1 MSTDD
6 PVYADILAAATRIAP
21 YVHVTP
27 LLAAPAL
34 SARLGVELSLKC
46 ENLQETGAFKAR
58 GACNAVFALA
68 AAVAARGVVTHSS
81 GNHAAA
87 LARAARLRALPAY
100 IVMPRGVAR
109 VKRAAVA
116 AYGATIVDCEPTLV
130 AREAAAAALVAA
142 SGATLVH
149 PYDEPLVI
157 AGQGTLALELA
168 AATAAPDAV
177 LVPVGGG
184 GLLSGVAL
192 ACRTLWPQVRVVG
205 VEPLG
210 ADDAQRSLRS
220 GVLQAQPDP
229 RTIADG
235 LRGALSARTLRLITA
250 HASDIV
256 TVGEDSIVAAMRL
269 VHELHGLVVEPS
281 AAVPLAALL
290 EGKVAGRRM
299 VVVLSGG
306 NVDPETLPWHDA
318 AAVAATV
325 ARRGA

>member
-1 MSTDD
+1 MSVD
-6 PVYADILAAATRIAP
+6 PVYADVVAAAARIAP
-21 YVHVTP
+21 HVRVTP
-27 LLAAPAL
+27 LRRAAAL
-34 SARLGVELSLKC
+34 SARLGVELELKC

-58 GACNAVFALA
+58 GACSAVFALA
-68 AAVAARGVVTHSS
+68 AEVAARGVVTHSS
-81 GNHAAA
+81 GNHGAA
-87 LARAARLRALPAY
+87 LARAARLRGIPAS
-100 IVMPRGVAR
+100 IVMPRGAAR

-116 AYGATIVDCEPTLV
+116 AFGATIVDCEPTLA
-130 AREAAAAALVAA
+130 ARAAAAAALVAT

-168 AATAAPDAV
+168 AATAAPDTV

-205 VEPLG
+205 VEPQG

-235 LRGALSARTLRLITA
+235 LRGALSARTLRLIAA

-269 VHELHGLVVEPS
+269 VHELVGLVIEPS

-290 EGKVAGRRM
+290 EGKVAGRRI

-306 NVDPETLPWHDA
+306 NVDPATLPWHDA
-318 AAVAATV
+318 VPPA
-325 ARRGA
+325 RGA

>member
-1 MSTDD
+1 MSVD
-6 PVYADILAAATRIAP
+6 PVYADVVAAAARIAP
-21 YVHVTP
+21 HVRVTP
-27 LLAAPAL
+27 LRRAAAL
-34 SARLGVELSLKC
+34 SARLGVELELKC

-58 GACNAVFALA
+58 GACSAVFALA
-68 AAVAARGVVTHSS
+68 AEVAARGVVTHSS
-81 GNHAAA
+81 GNHGAA
-87 LARAARLRALPAY
+87 LARAARLRGIPAS
-100 IVMPRGVAR
+100 IVMPRGAAR

-116 AYGATIVDCEPTLV
+116 AFGATIVDCEPTLA
-130 AREAAAAALVAA
+130 ARAAAAAALVAT

-157 AGQGTLALELA
+157 AGQGTIALELA

-205 VEPLG
+205 VEPQG

-235 LRGALSARTLRLITA
+235 LRGALSARTLRLIAA

-269 VHELHGLVVEPS
+269 VHELVGLVIEPS

-290 EGKVAGRRM
+290 EGKVVGRRI

-306 NVDPETLPWHDA
+306 NVDPATLPWHDA
-318 AAVAATV
+318 VPPA
-325 ARRGA
+325 RGA

>member
-1 MSTDD
+1 MSVD
-6 PVYADILAAATRIAP
+6 PVYADVVAAAARIAP
-21 YVHVTP
+21 HVRVTP
-27 LLAAPAL
+27 LRRAAAL
-34 SARLGVELSLKC
+34 SARLGVELELKC

-58 GACNAVFALA
+58 GACSAVFALA
-68 AAVAARGVVTHSS
+68 AEVAARGVVTHSS
-81 GNHAAA
+81 GNHGAA
-87 LARAARLRALPAY
+87 LARAARLRGIPAS
-100 IVMPRGVAR
+100 IVMPRGAAR

-116 AYGATIVDCEPTLV
+116 AFGATIVDCEPTLA
-130 AREAAAAALVAA
+130 ARAAAAAALVAT

-157 AGQGTLALELA
+157 AGQGTIALELA
-168 AATAAPDAV
+168 AATAAPDTV

-205 VEPLG
+205 VEPQG

-235 LRGALSARTLRLITA
+235 LRGALSARTLRLIAA

-269 VHELHGLVVEPS
+269 VHELVGLVIEPS

-290 EGKVAGRRM
+290 EGKVAGRRI

-306 NVDPETLPWHDA
+306 NVDPATLPWHDA
-318 AAVAATV
+318 VPPA
-325 ARRGA
+325 RGA